1 MRSDT
6 SRTWN
11 LTLVASDGAPATE
24 LRGLSQ
30 RDAIKAL
37 NDLMYGAP
45 VTVPAAVERRD
56 EAPVAA

>member
-11 LTLVASDGAPATE
+11 LTMTPPDGGPATQ
-24 LRGLSQ
+24 LRGLSE
-30 RDAIKAL
+30 RDAVKAL

-45 VTVPAAVERRD
+45 VTMPITARRRD
-56 EAPVAA
+56 KVLVAA